1 MVGEPVLVLD
11 GVWRAF
17 DRGSERLRV
26 LGDVS
31 LSVAAGEIV
40 AVVGTRDQGK
50 TTLVRVAS
58 GMLPADRGSVRV
70 DDLELTGLSD
80 ARLAK
85 VLRTR
90 IGLASRGGPVMR
102 MRVRDYVGL
111 PLATG
116 RWWRRRERR
125 RRVAEV
131 LRELDIEGCANQRW
145 RELSDWQRVLVEL
158 AQAIVGRPRLLLI
171 DDVVDGLGLGKKQ
184 AAGELLR
191 GFADDLGCGVLMVVS
206 DHASALAC
214 ADRIWQLNG
223 GKLKLMADLND
234 PDVLPLHKHTD
245 NSRQRQTGS

>member
-1 MVGEPVLVLD
+1 VGEPVLVLD
-11 GVWRAF
+11 GVWKAF
-17 DRGSERLRV
+17 DRGAERLRV
-26 LGDVS
+26 LADVS

-50 TTLVRVAS
+50 TTLIRVAS
-58 GMLPADRGSVRV
+58 GMLPADRGSVRIG
-70 DDLELTGLSD
+70 DLELTGLSD
-80 ARLAK
+80 SQLAK

-111 PLATG
+111 RLATG

-145 RELSDWQRVLVEL
+145 RELSDWQRVLVEF
-158 AQAIVGRPRLLLI
+158 AQAIAGRPRLLLI

-184 AAGELLR
+184 AAVELLR
-191 GFADDLGCGVLMVVS
+191 HFADDIGCAVLMVVS
-206 DHASALAC
+206 DHASALPC
-214 ADRIWQLNG
+214 SDRIWQLSG

-234 PDVLPLHKHTD
+234 PVLLPLHKRTD
-245 NSRQRQTGS
+245 DSREWLTGS